1 MTVEEAY
8 ETLAAYALACVG
20 EKDWD
25 FLTVKSDI
33 YEQMSSS
40 KVVLTIKNEDHSLK
54 QSSVPFALSND
65 RNIATLF
72 LRDNLLETTGERI
85 WGMNF
90 SLAKDGKMKINY
102 SYDKPDNYPG

>member
-1 MTVEEAY
+1 MTAEEAY

-33 YEQMSSS
+33 YDQMSSS
-40 KVVLTIKNEDHSLK
+40 KVILTINNEEHSLK
-54 QSSVPFALSND
+54 QSSVLYVRSND
-65 RNIATLF
+65 RNITIIF
-72 LRDNLLETTGERI
+72 LRDDLKEAKGERI
-85 WGMNF
+85 WGLNL
-90 SLAKDGKMKINY
+90 SLAKDGKMKDNY